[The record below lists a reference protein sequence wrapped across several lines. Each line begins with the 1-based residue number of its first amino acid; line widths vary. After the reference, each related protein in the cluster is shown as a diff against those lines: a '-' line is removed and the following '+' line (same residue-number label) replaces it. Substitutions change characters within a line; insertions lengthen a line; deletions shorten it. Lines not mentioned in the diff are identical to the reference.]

1 VSFNPPPL
9 PPFQPQW
16 GQFQVWWQQVI
27 GDLQATINPLLDL
40 NNDDLLTPS
49 KKPIWIF
56 IYSFLTG
63 EQAGLDTEAT
73 TYGITTEKTNY
84 DTAISTLTTY
94 LATLTTPV
102 PWNDLTGNTDIVGVT
117 FRADFN
123 DVMVKKQA
131 LLNKMHD
138 AAKVTADA
146 ADAAAAITKRNDKIS
161 ASATS
166 PSNILTASDA
176 GTDATITIASHT
188 RLYGDAT
195 SLSVTGGSITGLAY
209 STIYGVYY
217 DDTTTANTTP
227 TYHATTTLKNAMANF
242 AAGRHYCGQV
252 TTPASGGGS
261 TSGSGAQPPQGSG
274 PYP

>member
-1 VSFNPPPL
+1 M
-9 PPFQPQW
+9 
-16 GQFQVWWQQVI
+16 
-27 GDLQATINPLLDL
+27 TC
-40 NNDDLLTPS
+40 LTPG

-102 PWNDLTGNTDIVGVT
+102 PVERPDGQHRHRRGHVPRRLQRCDGEEAGAAQQDARRRQGNGGCCRRGGCDNEAQ
-117 FRADFN
+117 RQD
-123 DVMVKKQA
+123 
-131 LLNKMHD
+131 
-138 AAKVTADA
+138 
-146 ADAAAAITKRNDKIS
+146 S

-195 SLSVTGGSITGLAY
+195 SLSVTGGSITGLAIRPLTA
-209 STIYGVYY
+209 SI
-217 DDTTTANTTP
+217 TTTRRPRTRRRPITRLP
-227 TYHATTTLKNAMANF
+227 RSRTRWRTSPL
-242 AAGRHYCGQV
+242 GRHYCGQV